1 MVIEPWE
8 FGNLKIY
15 SMADIDQEIDHNSAF
30 RKWMEDPETQ
40 RMQEE
45 AQKQW
50 EEEKQKLK
58 DDLTPEMVNDIR
70 EWRCVEDYTWRAI
83 ATAFY
88 EKYKDFSYSHSI
100 LPSNQINGMMICGV
114 AQDLLKQ
121 ENSEGWN

>member
-15 SMADIDQEIDHNSAF
+15 NMADMDNNSAF

-40 RMQEE
+40 KMQEE
-45 AQKQW
+45 SQRQW
-50 EEEKQKLK
+50 EEEKDILRN
-58 DDLTPEMVNDIR
+58 DFTPEMVNDIR
-70 EWRCVEDYTWRAI
+70 EWRCVEDYTWRAV
-83 ATAFY
+83 ATDFY
-88 EKYKDFSYSHSI
+88 EKYKEVSYSHSI

-114 AQDLLKQ
+114 AQELLKQ

>member
-1 MVIEPWE
+1 
-8 FGNLKIY
+8 
-15 SMADIDQEIDHNSAF
+15 MADIDQEIDHNSAF
-30 RKWMEDPETQ
+30 RKWMNYQETQ

-50 EEEKQKLK
+50 EDEKQKLK